1 MDLFCKNLKYT
12 TPLTVAI
19 SMARDVSFAFH
30 QKYGKIKISDTVI
43 KNIGKISNSKKPTSR
58 DDQWT
63 IYVNF

>member
-1 MDLFCKNLKYT
+1 MDRFNKYLKRAAA
-12 TPLTVAI
+12 LTVAI